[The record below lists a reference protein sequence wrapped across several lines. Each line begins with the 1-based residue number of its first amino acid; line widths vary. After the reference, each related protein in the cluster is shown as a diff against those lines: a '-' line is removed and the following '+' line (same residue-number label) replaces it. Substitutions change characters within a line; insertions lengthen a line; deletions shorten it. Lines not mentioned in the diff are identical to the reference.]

1 MNKKNIIQIGCNV
14 CNDAVT
20 DIIKQNDIN
29 KFIVVDAQIE
39 CINVAKDEYS
49 FLNEKLITVCAA
61 IGDKNGVTNFFIPAN
76 LPLSGHSSLSRK
88 HLEQHDHKD
97 IKNIYVPIL
106 NINTFLESLN
116 LDTIDLLY
124 MDTEGFDAIIL
135 LEMDFK
141 VFQPKQ
147 IIYEFMHSDGKHTV
161 GEKHNRLVKK
171 FIDNGYR
178 LIQISPENI
187 LAEKQI

>member
-1 MNKKNIIQIGCNV
+1 MNKKNIIQIGCNI

-20 DIIKQNDIN
+20 EIVKQNKIN
-29 KFIVVDAQIE
+29 KFVIVDANTK
-39 CINVAKDEYS
+39 CIDVAKDFYS
-49 FLNEKLITVCAA
+49 FLGDKLIPVCVA
-61 IGDKNGVTNFFIPAN
+61 IGEKNGITNFFIPTN
-76 LPLSGHSSLSRK
+76 IPLSGHSSLLKS
-88 HLEQHDHKD
+88 HLEKHDHKD
-97 IKNIYVPIL
+97 INNIYVPIL

-116 LDTIDLLY
+116 LESIDLLY
-124 MDTEGFDAIIL
+124 IDTEGFDAQIL
-135 LEMDFK
+135 LEMDFEK
-141 VFQPKQ
+141 FNPNS

-178 LIQISPENI
+178 LTQISPENI